1 MDYYKGDDE
10 SIWAFPPAKPSSAAH
25 ISDSPVYERGAMVLH
40 KIRQKVG
47 DDTFYDIIQGWAAA
61 HRHST
66 ASTAD
71 FTAYVE
77 KAAPGKDFKEIWK
90 DWLYGDVKPDHP

>member
-1 MDYYKGDDE
+1 
-10 SIWAFPPAKPSSAAH
+10 
-25 ISDSPVYERGAMVLH
+25 MVLH
-40 KIRQKVG
+40 KIRRTVG

-61 HRHST
+61 HRHAN

-77 KAAPGKDFKEIWK
+77 KKAPDKDFSGIWK
-90 DWLYGDVKPDHP
+90 DWLYGEGKPPRA

>member
-1 MDYYKGDDE
+1 MHYYDGDNDA
-10 SIWAFPPAKPSSAAH
+10 IWAYPPANPSGAAH

-47 DDTFYDIIQGWAAA
+47 DDAFYDIVQGWAAA
-61 HRHST
+61 HRHGNAT
-66 ASTAD
+66 TAD

-77 KAAPGKDFKEIWK
+77 KKAPGKDFSEIWK
-90 DWLYGDVKPDHP
+90 DWLYGDGKPARP